1 MIFKS
6 RKRIAASLL
15 KRSPKRVW
23 LDPKE
28 LDDIKEALTKA
39 DIRGLIND
47 GVIRG
52 VQKKGVSR
60 VRARQRQQKKRKGQL
75 SGAGKRKGKA
85 TARTPKKKRWM
96 SSIRLQRGFLKELR
110 EKKMIS
116 IATYRNLYMKSKGGF
131 FRSKRHIKIY
141 INEHNLV
148 KKDGRKKSP

>member
-15 KRSPKRVW
+15 KRSPKRVR

-28 LDDIKEALTKA
+28 MDEIKEALTKA

-47 GVIRG
+47 GVIKG

-60 VRARQRQQKKRKGQL
+60 ARARMRHLKKRKGQV
-75 SGAGKRKGKA
+75 SGAGKRKGKSK
-85 TARTPKKKRWM
+85 ARAPKKEKWM
-96 SSIRLQRGFLKELR
+96 NRIRLQRGFLRELR
-110 EKKMIS
+110 EKNMITTK
-116 IATYRNLYMKSKGGF
+116 TYRELYLKAKGGF
-131 FRSKRHIKIY
+131 FRSKRHLTIY

-148 KKDGRKKSP
+148 NKDGKKKSV